1 MFYIIKTG
9 KYPQTLSGFL
19 SSLVPMKTRCQWP
32 KDDTLSN
39 LLKLHK
45 EESLFPV
52 CILLFMYSWSPSMVM
67 HVGNQ
72 FRRLRQEDL
81 EVDGNLSYV
90 AKLSQNTY
98 HKNILKDLSGPTCN
112 IQSPFLRQ

>member
-1 MFYIIKTG
+1 
-9 KYPQTLSGFL
+9 
-19 SSLVPMKTRCQWP
+19 
-32 KDDTLSN
+32 
-39 LLKLHK
+39 
-45 EESLFPV
+45 
-52 CILLFMYSWSPSMVM
+52 MVM

-81 EVDGNLSYV
+81 EVNENLSYV

-112 IQSPFLRQ
+112 IQSPLLRQEQGLLHSPSVLRLTELLRIALCSLS